1 MTNSKRDFSTCGPG
15 NLVLA
20 NRILFK
26 YGVVDGFGHVS
37 LRCQDNPEQFWLARN
52 CAPSLVGI
60 DDIIRHDLDGE
71 TVEDV
76 DHRLYLERFIH
87 AAAFQRRDDICAV
100 VHSHSCSMVAFSVSK
115 VQKLVP
121 VWHMAGFL
129 GRNVKIFDTEDKF
142 GSETDLLITDMEKA
156 SALADCLVDS
166 DVALMRGH
174 GATIYGRTLPE
185 AVYRAIY
192 AELNAQILLNS
203 AVMGAFKALSVG
215 ECKATVERISP
226 QIGRAWDLWVREV
239 ERD

>member
-1 MTNSKRDFSTCGPG
+1 M
-15 NLVLA
+15 
-20 NRILFK
+20 
-26 YGVVDGFGHVS
+26 
-37 LRCQDNPEQFWLARN
+37 
-52 CAPSLVGI
+52 
-60 DDIIRHDLDGE
+60 
-71 TVEDV
+71 
-76 DHRLYLERFIH
+76 
-87 AAAFQRRDDICAV
+87 
-100 VHSHSCSMVAFSVSK
+100 
-115 VQKLVP
+115 
-121 VWHMAGFL
+121 
-129 GRNVKIFDTEDKF
+129 
-142 GSETDLLITDMEKA
+142 LITDMEKA

-203 AVMGAFKALSVG
+203 AAMGTFKALSVG

>member
-1 MTNSKRDFSTCGPG
+1 MYKR
-15 NLVLA
+15 
-20 NRILFK
+20 
-26 YGVVDGFGHVS
+26 
-37 LRCQDNPEQFWLARN
+37 Q
-52 CAPSLVGI
+52 
-60 DDIIRHDLDGE
+60 
-71 TVEDV
+71 
-76 DHRLYLERFIH
+76 
-87 AAAFQRRDDICAV
+87 
-100 VHSHSCSMVAFSVSK
+100 
-115 VQKLVP
+115 
-121 VWHMAGFL
+121 GFL

-192 AELNAQILLNS
+192 AELNAQILLKS
-203 AVMGAFKALSVG
+203 AAMGTFKALSVG